1 MARQEAR
8 TQALGALYAA
18 DVLDL
23 PKVDPTSISKRASR
37 LAVGTWEHRA
47 AIDAEIDN
55 ASTRWR
61 IDRMPAVDRTILRL
75 ATYELQYTD
84 TPKGVVISEAV
95 ELAKQ
100 YSTARS
106 GAFVNGVLAAIA
118 DAGAESTRV

>member
-8 TQALGALYAA
+8 SQALGVLYAA

-23 PKVDPTSISKRASR
+23 PDVDATGVSKRAR
-37 LAVGTWEHRA
+37 GLAVGTWEHREDIDA
-47 AIDAEIDN
+47 AIDA

-61 IDRMPAVDRTILRL
+61 IDRMPAVDRTVLRL
-75 ATYELQYTD
+75 ATYELRYTD

-106 GAFVNGVLAAIA
+106 GAFINGVLAAIA